1 MEKIYL
7 YLVKRNKTDAKIIG
21 TLVSPNHIQTSR
33 LTNLDDLGLT
43 AQERID
49 LTKAVQDHR
58 MEWEPWIETAG
69 NYHILRESM
78 LKRGIH
84 APPSANS
91 PLINFTSEVP
101 KVVAVKLNKN
111 KTMIRRM
118 S

>member
-7 YLVKRNKTDAKIIG
+7 YLVKRNKTDAKVIG
-21 TLVSPNHIQTSR
+21 TLISAHHIQMGR
-33 LTNLDDLGLT
+33 LTTLDDLGLV
-43 AQERID
+43 AQERLD
-49 LTKAVQDHR
+49 LAKVVQDHR

-69 NYHILRESM
+69 NYHQLRESM

-91 PLINFTSEVP
+91 PLINFTSEVN
-101 KVVAVKLNKN
+101 KTVAIKLNKN
-111 KTMIRRM
+111 KIMIRRM

>member
-7 YLVKRNKTDAKIIG
+7 YLVKRNKTDAKVIG
-21 TLVSPNHIQTSR
+21 TLLSPHHIQTGR
-33 LTNLDDLGLT
+33 LNMDDLGLV
-43 AQERID
+43 AQERMD
-49 LTKAVQDHR
+49 LTKVIQDHR

-69 NYHILRESM
+69 NYHVLRESM

-91 PLINFTSEVP
+91 PLINFTSELP
-101 KVVAVKLNKN
+101 KVVAVKINKN